1 MLVQVHDEL
10 VLNVYKDEEEE
21 VEKLVRDVMENAYH
35 LDVPLLV
42 DVEKG
47 NDWYDAK

>member
-1 MLVQVHDEL
+1 MEL
-10 VLNVYKDEEEE
+10 KLEKTSFKEDEE
-21 VEKLVRDVMENAYH
+21 VEKLVREVMEKAYE